1 MDLLKKILKWLGII
15 LLVLLAIVLILGLIP
30 VSTAPVES
38 NPNPAGSYEEAME
51 RFDAVEAGED
61 GILMS
66 PLSASQLMTHGE
78 KTDKAYVLIHG
89 WTNSPHQ
96 WVLFG
101 QILFD
106 RGHNVLI
113 LRIPYHGLESHDV
126 AELAQVTPEELGQY
140 ADDAVDLA
148 SGLGEEINV
157 VGLSVGGEIAS
168 WIAQNRDDVNLV
180 MSISPLFG
188 LDHLPA
194 ALDYFLI
201 NLASRAP
208 NINLI
213 DPEEPAREHVYR
225 GESSKGV
232 AEALRFGQTVF
243 VQSEKSAPAAS
254 GIIVMTNDND
264 TTVDNR
270 STDKLAGTWDE
281 TGAAIVRYVFPKE
294 LGFPHNS
301 IDPTSNLETDIVYA
315 KLLEL
320 LGEEPLE

>member
-15 LLVLLAIVLILGLIP
+15 LLVLLAIILVLGLIP
-30 VSTAPVES
+30 VSTGPVKS
-38 NPNPAGSYEEAME
+38 NPDPAGSYEEAMQ
-51 RFDAVEAGED
+51 RFDAVEAGEE

-66 PLSASQLMTHGE
+66 PLSASQLLTHGE
-78 KTDKAYVLIHG
+78 KTDKAYILIHG

-96 WVLFG
+96 WMPFAQL
-101 QILFD
+101 LFD

-157 VGLSVGGEIAS
+157 VGLSVGGEIAA
-168 WIAQNRDDVNLV
+168 WIAQNRDDVNVV
-180 MSISPLFG
+180 MPISPLFG
-188 LDHLPA
+188 LGHVPA

-201 NLASRAP
+201 NLASRVP
-208 NINLI
+208 NINLT
-213 DPEEPAREHVYR
+213 DPEEPVREHVYR

-232 AEALRFGQTVF
+232 AEALRFGKTVF
-243 VQSEKSAPAAS
+243 GQAEESAPAVTE
-254 GIIVMTNDND
+254 IVVVTNDND

-270 STDKLAGTWDE
+270 KTDELASIWDDS
-281 TGAAIVRYVFPKE
+281 GAAIVRYAFPKE
-294 LGFPHNS
+294 FGFPHNS
-301 IDPTSNLETDIVYA
+301 IDPTSNPDTDIVYA

-320 LGEEPLE
+320 LGEEPME

>member
-1 MDLLKKILKWLGII
+1 MDLLKEILKWLGII
-15 LLVLLAIVLILGLIP
+15 LLVFLAIILVLGLIP
-30 VSTAPVES
+30 VSTAPIES
-38 NPNPAGSYEEAME
+38 NPNPAGSYEEAMQ
-51 RFDAVEAGED
+51 RFDAVEAGEE

-66 PLSASQLMTHGE
+66 LLSASQLMTHGE

-96 WVLFG
+96 WVPFG
-101 QILFD
+101 QLLFD

-148 SGLGEEINV
+148 AGLGEEINV
-157 VGLSVGGEIAS
+157 VGLSVGGEISS
-168 WIAQNRDDVNLV
+168 WIAQNRDDVNVV
-180 MSISPLFG
+180 MPISPLFG

-201 NLASRAP
+201 NLASRFP

-213 DPEEPAREHVYR
+213 EPGEPVREHVYR

-232 AEALRFGQTVF
+232 AEALRFGQMVF
-243 VQSEKSAPAAS
+243 GQAKESAPAVS
-254 GIIVMTNDND
+254 EIIVVTNDND

-270 STDKLAGTWDE
+270 STNELADLWEASGE
-281 TGAAIVRYVFPKE
+281 TVTRYAFPKE

-301 IDPTSNLETDIVYA
+301 IDPTSNPETDIVYA

-320 LGEEPLE
+320 LGEKPLE